1 MGEWTIKCFSL
12 GQWQIFPIYIYDNV
26 RNELVLLG
34 LNHEHRSTQF
44 ASWDYHVKIIKTAIL
59 TSST

>member
-26 RNELVLLG
+26 RNELVLLE
-34 LNHEHRSTQF
+34 LNHEHRQHSLLPG
-44 ASWDYHVKIIKTAIL
+44 IIT
-59 TSST
+59 